1 VTGEAKK
8 GGGLQASR
16 KHAGSI
22 PAHPGNFGKFKENGR
37 QKDGEQGMEGQV
49 WNGRFSLRQGAQREN
64 CNYEAP
70 QRKAAPAH
78 GKGAALR
85 GMMYA
90 EPGG

>member
-1 VTGEAKK
+1 
-8 GGGLQASR
+8 
-16 KHAGSI
+16 
-22 PAHPGNFGKFKENGR
+22 
-37 QKDGEQGMEGQV
+37 MEGQS

-70 QRKAAPAH
+70 QRKAASAH
-78 GKGAALR
+78 GKDSVR